1 MQGLWVLITMS
12 PLLVIMTDDPDISFS
27 GSLLWLEIIGLIV
40 WAIGLITETTADC
53 QKYSW
58 SSDPSNK
65 GKFIT
70 VGLWSVSRHPN
81 YAGEILVWIGAA
93 IYAGSNLREG
103 QFVSLI
109 SPLFVILL
117 IWKISGVNLL
127 E

>member
-1 MQGLWVLITMS
+1 M
-12 PLLVIMTDDPDISFS
+12 
-27 GSLLWLEIIGLIV
+27 
-40 WAIGLITETTADC
+40 
-53 QKYSW
+53 
-58 SSDPSNK
+58 
-65 GKFIT
+65 
-70 VGLWSVSRHPN
+70 SRHPN